1 LLAGVIA
8 AATLTACSLP
18 GWDTAGSR
26 PTAEPEPDAVAG
38 GDFELPAG
46 GGEARGLFTML
57 GAVAMFRDCRSRQY
71 LPVAED
77 GAYESLVRVYRD
89 VQLTEGDPLLVRLR
103 GRVEERAPTAEAP
116 PRPTLIVSEFLAA
129 RPEQG
134 CGDRAAGPADQAGA

>member
-8 AATLTACSLP
+8 TVTLTACSLP
-18 GWDTAGSR
+18 AWHTEGSR
-26 PTAEPEPDAVAG
+26 PTAESEADAMTG
-38 GDFELPAG
+38 GEFGLPAG

-77 GAYESLVRVYRD
+77 GAYESLVRVYREA
-89 VQLTEGDPLLVRLR
+89 QSTEGDPLLVRLR
-103 GRVEERAPTAEAP
+103 GRVEERAPTAKAP

-129 RPEQG
+129 RPEQN
-134 CGDRAAGPADQAGA
+134 CGDRPAGPADA